1 MKNNFEI
8 GFVGLSH
15 LGLNYLA
22 AAQKKY
28 SVIGIHR
35 DQRQINEI
43 KKLNLPFS
51 EPKLKFIKKK

>member
-22 AAQKKY
+22 AAAQKNIVL
-28 SVIGIHR
+28 SEFI
-35 DQRQINEI
+35 EI
-43 KKLNLPFS
+43 KDKLM
-51 EPKLKFIKKK
+51 KLKT

>member
-15 LGLNYLA
+15 LGFKCLAA
-22 AAQKKY
+22 AAQKN

-35 DQRQINEI
+35 IKDKLMKLKNLIYHFQTEI
-43 KKLNLPFS
+43 KKS
-51 EPKLKFIKKK
+51 IKKK